1 MTRSFV
7 IIAAAAALA
16 SLAVPF
22 GASAQNA
29 GGPTIEHPWARATP
43 GQSKTGA
50 AYLTIDGGASADK
63 LVGVSTPV
71 AGKAEVHSSMN
82 EDGVMKMRGAGE
94 LAVPAGRK
102 VELKPGGY
110 HVMLMDLKRPL
121 KAGESFPLTLTFEK
135 AGKREVTVPVE
146 KAGAKGDG
154 PAMHMDGAM
163 HHGGGSPAG
172 SAGR

>member
-1 MTRSFV
+1 MTRRFV
-7 IIAAAAALA
+7 LLAATAAVA
-16 SLAVPF
+16 SLAMSP
-22 GASAQNA
+22 GAFAQNA

-82 EDGVMKMRGAGE
+82 ENGVMKMREAGE
-94 LAVPAGRK
+94 IAVPAGQK

-121 KAGESFPLTLTFEK
+121 KAGESFPMTLTFEK
-135 AGKREVTVPVE
+135 GGKREVTVPVE

-163 HHGGGSPAG
+163 HHEGASAG
-172 SAGR
+172 SHGH